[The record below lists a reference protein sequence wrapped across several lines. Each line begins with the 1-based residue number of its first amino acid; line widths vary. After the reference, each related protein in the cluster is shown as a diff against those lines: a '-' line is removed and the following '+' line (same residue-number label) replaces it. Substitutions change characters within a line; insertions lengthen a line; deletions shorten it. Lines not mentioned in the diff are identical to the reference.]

1 MIKSELEKNENKKVN
16 LTEDITIYTGSNGKK
31 VV

>member
-1 MIKSELEKNENKKVN
+1 MIISELEKNKSRKVN
-16 LTEDITIYTGSNGKK
+16 LTEDITIYTGSNGKR